1 MNPDHKLEEALAD
14 KDPFVQFEKW
24 YNENPRF
31 NVREP
36 EAMVVSTVNELNRP
50 SARVVLLRGFDRNGF
65 VFYTNYK
72 SRKGAEISGNP
83 YACLTFYWPE
93 AGRQVRIEGKL
104 NFHSAEASDAY
115 FQSRP
120 RESCIGAWASTQSE
134 TIASREE
141 LEKKVEQFTR
151 GFDQKPVERPSWWGG
166 YILVPEYF
174 EFWQGRESRLHDRL
188 AYSLDEEKNW
198 KIRRLSP

>member
-1 MNPDHKLEEALAD
+1 MNPDFKLEEALAD
-14 KDPFVQFEKW
+14 KDPFVQFENW
-24 YNENPRF
+24 YNDNTRF

-36 EAMVVSTVNELNRP
+36 EAMVLSTVNEKNRP

-72 SRKGAEISGNP
+72 SRKGSEIGGNP
-83 YACLTFYWPE
+83 YACITFYWPE

-104 NFHSAEASDAY
+104 KFHTAEASDAY
-115 FQSRP
+115 FKSRP
-120 RESCIGAWASTQSE
+120 RESCIGAWASVQSE
-134 TIASREE
+134 TLTSREV
-141 LEKKVEQFTR
+141 LEKKVEQLTQEF
-151 GFDQKPVERPSWWGG
+151 GEKPVDRPEWWGG
-166 YILVPEYF
+166 YVLVPEYF

-188 AYSLDEEKNW
+188 AYSLEGENNW